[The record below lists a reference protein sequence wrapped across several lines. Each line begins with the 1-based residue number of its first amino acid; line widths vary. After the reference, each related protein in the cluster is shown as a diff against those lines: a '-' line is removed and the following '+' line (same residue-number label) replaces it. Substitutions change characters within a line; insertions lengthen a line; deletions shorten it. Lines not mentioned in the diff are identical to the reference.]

1 MYYHITFPFCLK
13 TKSLGRGAS
22 CQRFLTNQLRGVRKR
37 RGEIS
42 ALTSACASDVRGSA
56 SHPDS
61 TAGQQRLA
69 LHTPQDRW
77 GLPFA
82 SVTKQHTT
90 AASRGWSASSLFLSP
105 PPPPPPP
112 LHNPQPL
119 KGTADAEIR
128 AHFLLRTES
137 YRGFRLWSLNR
148 LDQNVALHTL
158 IWVLPCVIFWFFVL
172 FLFLFMLCSS
182 LFGCIFSSEDDHI
195 YKVGKFVTV
204 GYGGGGGGGGG
215 REKELPPPPPFFFF
229 LSFFGRYITYIS
241 CTFCGCTKMEKI
253 DSYIKSEK

>member
-1 MYYHITFPFCLK
+1 MSEEKESQTCATAQSVDNSDAVKTDRQTDAFPMHNPTSLYHHITFPFCLK

-90 AASRGWSASSLFLSP
+90 AASRGWSASSLFSP
-105 PPPPPPP
+105 TTPSRRREP
-112 LHNPQPL
+112 
-119 KGTADAEIR
+119 
-128 AHFLLRTES
+128 RT
-137 YRGFRLWSLNR
+137 
-148 LDQNVALHTL
+148 
-158 IWVLPCVIFWFFVL
+158 PK
-172 FLFLFMLCSS
+172 
-182 LFGCIFSSEDDHI
+182 FG
-195 YKVGKFVTV
+195 
-204 GYGGGGGGGGG
+204 
-215 REKELPPPPPFFFF
+215 P
-229 LSFFGRYITYIS
+229 IS
-241 CTFCGCTKMEKI
+241 CWEPRAIEVSVFEAWTG
-253 DSYIKSEK
+253 